1 MKRTK
6 TEEGSRLASL
16 LVGSLQV
23 TDVKG
28 FFFYFHIFTF
38 SLLMIL
44 VWCISEIRKR
54 RFVTSEMKCLVY
66 KFINVDEVIF
76 EKLFHLKGVLLA
88 NSCLNSMFQWE
99 FKSDTAL
106 WLSARHASWLPD
118 LYDLCDLY
126 VWYLFVTYQY
136 KRHNWVICIYVQ
148 RLSSV

>member
-1 MKRTK
+1 MYIGNPEK
-6 TEEGSRLASL
+6 EICHIWNEMLGLSVILF
-16 LVGSLQV
+16 LV
-23 TDVKG
+23 
-28 FFFYFHIFTF
+28 
-38 SLLMIL
+38 
-44 VWCISEIRKR
+44 
-54 RFVTSEMKCLVY
+54 